1 MSFSFCCVLPQHKHN
16 QKAKEV
22 PRNNN
27 GWESRDNM
35 SRVNSLI
42 EFRRKL
48 LVEYFFIALDMF
60 QAAVNDAEG
69 I

>member
-1 MSFSFCCVLPQHKHN
+1 MLPQHKHN

-35 SRVNSLI
+35 SRVNNLI
-42 EFRRKL
+42 EFRRRL
-48 LVEYFFIALDMF
+48 LLKYFFIASDVF
-60 QAAVNDAEG
+60 PADVGDADG
-69 I
+69 D